1 MGRSD
6 YLVSAGIGF
15 DLDRSSAKKS
25 IGIFESIAGTLNT
38 ISSKKAAE
46 GFAKTE
52 KEYTDTIANLKKTN
66 EKADKDL
73 VAGTARSAKAAQ
85 DALNKSMMKPPSQ
98 ASKGAIAAAGGLK
111 AYKKE
116 YAATVGAMKG
126 SYAKFAKEAE
136 KIGIKFSK
144 GSKINLEEFAKKD
157 LETRKQAINLTK
169 RMVKD
174 EKARLK
180 TLTKGSKGYEDLRKE
195 IKHLE
200 AQEKEMVNLN
210 EDVFQQEKKNQ
221 KIKQKTAKQERKAE
235 KKKITAQKKIL
246 LGLKTT
252 AQHTAKLGKIA
263 QDSAAKVKGG
273 LQNAFVIGT
282 AAAGAFF
289 YKLQPLAEE
298 VQAFE
303 KTLINANSV
312 FGVTKET
319 LFDVSDTMVNFTLKY
334 GVAANDMADGL
345 YQLASAGLSAAE
357 SQEVLQHTM
366 KLAMA
371 TQGDHNTLAKL
382 TTQTIMGFGMEMGD
396 AEMLTDKFA
405 HSIQKSLIE
414 WQDLASSVK
423 FAMPFF
429 VATGQSIDELL
440 GGLEVLTNRALEAG
454 IAGRGLRQALAQ
466 FAKHADNN
474 ASALAKMGVEIMGA
488 NGEMRA
494 LHDIAK
500 DAQVAFGDVSG
511 TEQLT
516 AMLED
521 MNVRGATAFALLV
534 QNADEY
540 GEAVNNLANSAG
552 SATEMAETQQES
564 LANQIQLVKNAL
576 MAPFLFSDEVGEA
589 NGTLNEFTFLIQ
601 GLVQEFV
608 DFFIVVENGE
618 QKLTAASREVK
629 AFVIDALQIAVDVIR
644 DLKDIFLESEEG
656 LTGFTNILQMAVY
669 PLELLLS
676 VISKLEPSTM
686 KFIIQLQMFN
696 KIVPVTNMLGAI
708 MQWQM
713 MKNAMAMGL
722 ESKATQKLVLDQS
735 LLTMSLNIQ
744 NDIKKKAIASSY
756 AMTAA
761 SYMEA
766 MGLMTV
772 DYAAKS
778 VTLTMKGLMV
788 SMGAFI
794 ALFSLAIVTTGALS
808 DVLLILAGVAMLV
821 AMTNIFKA
829 LAGIPFVGVGLAIA
843 AGIAAMA
850 GLVMLRDKI
859 QNTMGAPIATP
870 NVAGSSGQAP
880 DLPTGRMYDSGGVF
894 TGSRMYDNGGP
905 TTEHGM
911 AILQKGETV
920 VPKTRNMLDSGITL
934 NIGGDIVTDNAEDF
948 AERIAQILPE
958 ALRKQNDIGGI

>member
-15 DLDRSSAKKS
+15 DLDRSSARKS
-25 IGIFESIAGTLNT
+25 IGIFESIANTLNGVA
-38 ISSKKAAE
+38 SKKASE

-52 KEYTDTIANLKKTN
+52 KEYADTVAKLKKTS

-73 VAGTARSAKAAQ
+73 LDGTFKSAKAAQ

-116 YAATVGAMKG
+116 YSATVGAMKS

-144 GSKINLEEFAKKD
+144 GSKMSMEQFATKD
-157 LETRKQAINLTK
+157 IESRKQAINLTK
-169 RMVKD
+169 RMIKD
-174 EKARLK
+174 DKARLA
-180 TLTKGSKGYEDLRKE
+180 TLTEGSKGYEDLRRE

-200 AQEKEMVNLN
+200 NQQKQMENLS
-210 EDVFQQEKKNQ
+210 EDVFQQEQ
-221 KIKQKTAKQERKAE
+221 RTRKIKQKAAQDERKAE

-246 LGLKTT
+246 IGLKTL
-252 AQHTAKLGKIA
+252 QQNTAKLGRIA
-263 QDSAAKVKGG
+263 QDSAGKISGG

-289 YKLQPLAEE
+289 YKLEPLAQT
-298 VQAFE
+298 VQDFE
-303 KTLINANSV
+303 KTVINANSV

-319 LFDVSDTMVNFTLKY
+319 LFDVSDTMVKFTLKY
-334 GVAANDMADGL
+334 GVAAGEMAEGL

-382 TTQTIMGFGMEMGD
+382 TTQTIMGFGMEMSDSG
-396 AEMLTDKFA
+396 MLVDKFA

-429 VATGQSIDELL
+429 VATGQSIDQLL

-474 ASALAKMGVEIMGA
+474 ASSLAKMGIEIMGT
-488 NGEMRA
+488 NGEMRN
-494 LHDIAK
+494 LSEIAK
-500 DAQVAFGDVSG
+500 DAQIAFGDVSG

-534 QNADEY
+534 QNADEF
-540 GEAVNNLANSAG
+540 EDAVSNLQNSAG
-552 SATEMAETQQES
+552 EATAMAEVQQES
-564 LANQIQLVKNAL
+564 LANQIQLVKNAI

-589 NGTLNEFTFLIQ
+589 NDTLNEFTHLISE
-601 GLVQEFV
+601 LVQEFV

-618 QKLTAASREVK
+618 EKLTAAATEVK
-629 AFVIDALQIAVDVIR
+629 KFVIDALKIAVDVIR

-656 LTGFTNILQMAVY
+656 LTGFTNILQMAVV
-669 PLELLLS
+669 PLELLLKFM
-676 VISKLEPSTM
+676 SKLEPSTM
-686 KFIIQLQMFN
+686 KFLIQLQFIN
-696 KIVPVTNMLGAI
+696 KVLPITNALQFLNQI
-708 MQWQM
+708 LM
-713 MKNAMAMGL
+713 MKTMLAMNGMNASLQGSVVLYDLYNGKLMSTTKIKKLAIADSYAMALAAKVEAAGLISVNYAAGTVRLTFTGLMLSMGL
-722 ESKATQKLVLDQS
+722 VVGLFIAATQAGEGLANVL
-735 LLTMSLNIQ
+735 M
-744 NDIKKKAIASSY
+744 AIASVIGVMAIMNY
-756 AMTAA
+756 MNWGAPKGPAGWAAAAAGVIAMF
-761 SYMEA
+761 
-766 MGLMTV
+766 G
-772 DYAAKS
+772 
-778 VTLTMKGLMV
+778 TMYVARQKLQEFMSTPISTP
-788 SMGAFI
+788 SMGGGDF
-794 ALFSLAIVTTGALS
+794 
-808 DVLLILAGVAMLV
+808 DV
-821 AMTNIFKA
+821 
-829 LAGIPFVGVGLAIA
+829 
-843 AGIAAMA
+843 
-850 GLVMLRDKI
+850 
-859 QNTMGAPIATP
+859 
-870 NVAGSSGQAP
+870 GSGP
-880 DLPTGRMYDSGGVF
+880 MYDSGGVF
-894 TGSRMYDNGGP
+894 MGGSRMYDNGGP
-905 TTEHGM
+905 TTEHGTAM
-911 AILQKGETV
+911 LQKGETII
-920 VPKTRNMLDSGITL
+920 PKTRNMLEGGITL

-948 AERIAQILPE
+948 AERIAQVLPE